1 MWILALLLSIFQLT
15 GDITLSLSLSLSL
28 SLPTIDAETSC
39 TTHSAS
45 NGNPSEELKTTESS
59 TSLHS
64 CFPSS
69 YPHST
74 KRYANVDPIFYP
86 WLLSSWESIHNLSL
100 YRQLSLKL
108 LFRFKPQWDNK
119 KEYLTTYLHRPRT
132 TRQNSINF
140 PNAKEITITAI

>member
-15 GDITLSLSLSLSL
+15 GDITLSLSLSLSPHNRCRDIMHHPQCFEWK
-28 SLPTIDAETSC
+28 SWWGTQ
-39 TTHSAS
+39 TT
-45 NGNPSEELKTTESS
+45 KYS

-74 KRYANVDPIFYP
+74 KCYTSVDPIFYP

-108 LFRFKPQWDNK
+108 LFRFEPPWDNK

-132 TRQNSINF
+132 TRS
-140 PNAKEITITAI
+140 K